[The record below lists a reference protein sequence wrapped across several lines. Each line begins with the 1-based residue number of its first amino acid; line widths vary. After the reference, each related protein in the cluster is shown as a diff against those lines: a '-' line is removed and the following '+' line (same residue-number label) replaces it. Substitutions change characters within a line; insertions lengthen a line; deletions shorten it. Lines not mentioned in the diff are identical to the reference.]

1 MLNWKTRNKL
11 GNASLKIYKKNKG
24 KGEKEL
30 LSKMSKNKYEN
41 IFCRYQKF
49 GYLRFSEKSNE
60 QRQRVV

>member
-1 MLNWKTRNKL
+1 MLNCKTRNKL

-30 LSKMSKNKYEN
+30 LSKMSRNKYEN

-49 GYLRFSEKSNE
+49 G
-60 QRQRVV
+60 